1 MAKIEVKNLSFSYV
15 RKAKDKILKNTSFQL
30 EPATITAVIG
40 LSGCGKTTLCHC
52 LCGIIPNVLKG
63 DLSGEVTIDGK
74 SVFSRKLCDLA
85 STVGLV
91 MQNPDN
97 QLVCTTVE
105 DEIAFAMENLAYP
118 PAEIHRRVDE
128 ILEFMDLEQYRK
140 HNPAKLS
147 VGQKQL
153 VAVAA
158 VLSLNPQVLIFDEP
172 MSHLDE
178 KGRQLKTKDWL
189 LIIALPLLTAVL
201 MVVTAIY

>member
-15 RKAKDKILKNTSFQL
+15 RKAKDKILKNISFQL

-40 LSGCGKTTLCHC
+40 LSG
-52 LCGIIPNVLKG
+52 
-63 DLSGEVTIDGK
+63 
-74 SVFSRKLCDLA
+74 
-85 STVGLV
+85 
-91 MQNPDN
+91 
-97 QLVCTTVE
+97 
-105 DEIAFAMENLAYP
+105 
-118 PAEIHRRVDE
+118 
-128 ILEFMDLEQYRK
+128 
-140 HNPAKLS
+140 
-147 VGQKQL
+147 GQKQL